1 MPHGYVIPVR
11 TLRPVKADGCV
22 ASFCIYKRG
31 PLRCSSITPGNAK
44 AFKSGRVTCTDSRAF
59 PFLLGLTKRGSVVEN
74 DQSTHKKMKIDVLRK
89 GWALLAILFA
99 AMALPL
105 SGCSDDKDEPV
116 DPEDPELPYVGA
128 WKMSWDDDNEVQ
140 ILVFDEDGSMDY
152 YETTT
157 RLFEEGM
164 YEYRSSG
171 RFTYNESNNR
181 LGVTLEGESEYITLV
196 GTGSDAYLD
205 IDGDRAYRLARKNV
219 PTKKFD
225 GNYDDD
231 DDDDDDDEGDALS
244 NTSWKVTNM
253 TGWGA
258 DELSDYKNLKLSF
271 RSNGK
276 VTETFSDDSSYKGEG
291 TYTISG
297 NTLKLNGQLVLINSW
312 GSTYTYT
319 LSGNKLTLKS
329 SLNTSIIFTKQ

>member
-1 MPHGYVIPVR
+1 
-11 TLRPVKADGCV
+11 
-22 ASFCIYKRG
+22 
-31 PLRCSSITPGNAK
+31 
-44 AFKSGRVTCTDSRAF
+44 
-59 PFLLGLTKRGSVVEN
+59 
-74 DQSTHKKMKIDVLRK
+74 MKIDVLRK

>member
-1 MPHGYVIPVR
+1 
-11 TLRPVKADGCV
+11 
-22 ASFCIYKRG
+22 
-31 PLRCSSITPGNAK
+31 
-44 AFKSGRVTCTDSRAF
+44 
-59 PFLLGLTKRGSVVEN
+59 
-74 DQSTHKKMKIDVLRK
+74 MKIDVLRK

-128 WKMSWDDDNEVQ
+128 WKMSWDDDDEVQ

-181 LGVTLEGESEYITLV
+181 LIVTLEGESEYITLV
-196 GTGSDAYLD
+196 GSGSDAYLD

-219 PTKKFD
+219 PTKMFD

-231 DDDDDDDEGDALS
+231 DDDNDDDDDEGDALS
-244 NTSWKVTNM
+244 NTSWKLSKM

-258 DELSDYKNLKLSF
+258 ETSFYKDYELHF
-271 RSNGK
+271 GSNGK
-276 VTETFSDDSSYKGEG
+276 VEEIYPHASFNDSEG
-291 TYTISG
+291 TYSISG
-297 NTLKLNGQLVLINSW
+297 NTLTLKDLTICNEWKTEYNFTVS
-312 GSTYTYT
+312 GSR
-319 LSGNKLTLKS
+319 LTLIADYKGDFE
-329 SLNTSIIFTKQ
+329 TTFIFTKK